1 MVSQLDL
8 DDIYVSIP
16 NKKGLAQFS
25 KIRKSKQK
33 MLINGPA
40 NSSIGNNI
48 FNMLSNYYED
58 EDDDEIFS
66 ILEME

>member
-1 MVSQLDL
+1 
-8 DDIYVSIP
+8 
-16 NKKGLAQFS
+16 
-25 KIRKSKQK
+25 
-33 MLINGPA
+33 MLINGPS